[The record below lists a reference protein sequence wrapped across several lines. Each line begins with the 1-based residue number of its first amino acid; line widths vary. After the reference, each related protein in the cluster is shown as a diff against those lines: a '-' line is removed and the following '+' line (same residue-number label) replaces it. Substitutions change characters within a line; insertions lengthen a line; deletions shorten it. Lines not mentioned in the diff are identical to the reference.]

1 MLKGWSYPIL
11 KFEITKIHCT
21 NPFHYKIF
29 NIIYSVVAQQS
40 GLQHTLEVIVTIC
53 NFHVNE
59 LSFLQEHHIDFF
71 FYNKLIQQF
80 SDPITFVPL
89 AIHMYNKIE

>member
-11 KFEITKIHCT
+11 KCETQKIHCT

-29 NIIYSVVAQQS
+29 NTIYSVVAQQS
-40 GLQHTLEVIVTIC
+40 GLQHTLEAIVTIC

-59 LSFLQEHHIDFF
+59 LIFLQGHHIDFSF
-71 FYNKLIQQF
+71 DNKLTQQF
-80 SDPITFVPL
+80 SDATTRVPL
-89 AIHMYNKIE
+89 GIHRYNKIE